1 MLDFS
6 TEFGGRVSRQL
17 ESELTM
23 WLTTVGRDNTP
34 QPRPVWFL
42 WDGMSILIYSQ
53 SDTHKLRHLARSDKV
68 SLNFSTDPDA
78 REVVVLTGEARVDTE
93 APPADRHPEY
103 LEKYRKGIAGIG
115 LTPEGFALDYSVA
128 IKVTPTRLR
137 GS

>member
-42 WDGMSILIYSQ
+42 WDGMSFLIYSQ

-78 REVVVLTGEARVDTE
+78 HEVVVLTGEARVDTE

-103 LEKYRKGIAGIG
+103 VEKYRNGIAGIG
-115 LTPEGFALDYSVA
+115 LTPEGFARDYSVA
-128 IKVTPTRLR
+128 IRVTPTRLR